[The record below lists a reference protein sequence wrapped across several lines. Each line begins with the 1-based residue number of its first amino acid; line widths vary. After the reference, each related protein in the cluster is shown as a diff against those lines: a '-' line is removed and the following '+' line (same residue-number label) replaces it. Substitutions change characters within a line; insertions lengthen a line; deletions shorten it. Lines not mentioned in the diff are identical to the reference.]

1 MSGSAAGLGLRSGS
15 YGSLAAAVGG
25 SGGGARKAGG
35 RGWALRG
42 EKERLQ
48 LLHRALRLVGRRR
61 AGVLLLLAVASA
73 AVFCSLFAVVKG
85 PRTDPLRSPLVCCCS
100 CCAPHWALWLWFG
113 RRLGSFVGSGS
124 RSWRL
129 QNLN

>member
-1 MSGSAAGLGLRSGS
+1 MSGGSAAAAAGLGLRSGS
-15 YGSLAAAVGG
+15 YGSLPAAVGG
-25 SGGGARKAGG
+25 SGGARKAGA
-35 RGWALRG
+35 RGWALGG

-85 PRTDPLRSPLVCCCS
+85 PRDADTPPSAPRLCAAAARAWLCAWGHAAGVC
-100 CCAPHWALWLWFG
+100 
-113 RRLGSFVGSGS
+113 RI
-124 RSWRL
+124 
-129 QNLN
+129 

>member
-1 MSGSAAGLGLRSGS
+1 MTGSAASLGLRSGS
-15 YGSLAAAVGG
+15 YGSLAAAVVVG
-25 SGGGARKAGG
+25 SGGGRKAGAG
-35 RGWALRG
+35 AACRPLRG

-85 PRTDPLRSPLVCCCS
+85 PPAIPATFARLLSPPLMLLRLR
-100 CCAPHWALWLWFG
+100 AFGALLC
-113 RRLGSFVGSGS
+113 
-124 RSWRL
+124 
-129 QNLN
+129 

>member
-1 MSGSAAGLGLRSGS
+1 MTGSAASLGLRSGS
-15 YGSLAAAVGG
+15 YGSLAAAAVVG
-25 SGGGARKAGG
+25 SGGRKAGAG
-35 RGWALRG
+35 AACRPLRG

-85 PRTDPLRSPLVCCCS
+85 PRAIPATLIVSSPL
-100 CCAPHWALWLWFG
+100 F
-113 RRLGSFVGSGS
+113 
-124 RSWRL
+124 
-129 QNLN
+129 

>member
-1 MSGSAAGLGLRSGS
+1 MSGGSSAAALGLRSGS
-15 YGSLAAAVGG
+15 YGSLPAAVGG
-25 SGGGARKAGG
+25 SGGARKAGA

-85 PRTDPLRSPLVCCCS
+85 PRDADPNPLLPARLLVYTAAARACLVWAPLR
-100 CCAPHWALWLWFG
+100 
-113 RRLGSFVGSGS
+113 
-124 RSWRL
+124 
-129 QNLN
+129 

>member
-1 MSGSAAGLGLRSGS
+1 MTGSAASLGLRSGS
-15 YGSLAAAVGG
+15 YGSLAAAAAVGG
-25 SGGGARKAGG
+25 SGGGRKAGAAAC
-35 RGWALRG
+35 RPLRG

-85 PRTDPLRSPLVCCCS
+85 PASLLISTLL
-100 CCAPHWALWLWFG
+100 
-113 RRLGSFVGSGS
+113 
-124 RSWRL
+124 
-129 QNLN
+129 

>member
-1 MSGSAAGLGLRSGS
+1 MSGSAPGLGLRSGS
-15 YGSLAAAVGG
+15 YGSLPAAVGG
-25 SGGGARKAGG
+25 SGRKAAG

-61 AGVLLLLAVASA
+61 AGLLLLLAVASA

-85 PRTDPLRSPLVCCCS
+85 PPIPPLLLPARLLLGSL
-100 CCAPHWALWLWFG
+100 ALGFG
-113 RRLGSFVGSGS
+113 RRVGSFVGSGS
-124 RSWRL
+124 RCWRL
-129 QNLN
+129 RNLN

>member
-1 MSGSAAGLGLRSGS
+1 MTGTAASLGLRSGS
-15 YGSLAAAVGG
+15 YGSLAAVVVAGG
-25 SGGGARKAGG
+25 SGGRKAGTAAC
-35 RGWALRG
+35 RPLRG

-85 PRTDPLRSPLVCCCS
+85 PRAIPATLIVSSPL
-100 CCAPHWALWLWFG
+100 L
-113 RRLGSFVGSGS
+113 
-124 RSWRL
+124 
-129 QNLN
+129 

>member
-1 MSGSAAGLGLRSGS
+1 MSGGSAAAAGLGLRSGS
-15 YGSLAAAVGG
+15 YGSLPAAVGG
-25 SGGGARKAGG
+25 SGGAGG
-35 RGWALRG
+35 VRKPGARGWALRG

-85 PRTDPLRSPLVCCCS
+85 PRDADPNPLLPARLLVYTAAARACLVWAPLR
-100 CCAPHWALWLWFG
+100 
-113 RRLGSFVGSGS
+113 
-124 RSWRL
+124 
-129 QNLN
+129 